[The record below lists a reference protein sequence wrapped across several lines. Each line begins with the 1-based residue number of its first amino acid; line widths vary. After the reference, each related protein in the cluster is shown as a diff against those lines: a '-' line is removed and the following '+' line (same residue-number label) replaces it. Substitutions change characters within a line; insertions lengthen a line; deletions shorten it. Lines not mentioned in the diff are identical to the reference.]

1 MGDDYLYLFHFQF
14 CSLTLSLSR
23 RERDVKPFALWE
35 KGGESAAR
43 GPQTGAKLG

>member
-1 MGDDYLYLFHFQF
+1 MIIYIYFIFNF
-14 CSLTLSLSR
+14 VPSPFPLSR